1 LPKPIDRGRKMND
14 DVELHRLL
22 TAEAVS
28 EENRRQLQSQM
39 AEYVVNVHTLITK
52 FESDSPG
59 QRKDGAGKDSSL
71 VSSPPCPLLRLH
83 CETCP
88 ETDLRDAQRDTL
100 VAALLVND
108 GSADMQML
116 EERAESQEEGLS
128 NAAYIIEDDGEIDD
142 GEISIDDGEKSDSQN
157 SATSISSLI
166 RRHLVVDY
174 FHRQARLVHD
184 CDTSKSPAIIS
195 SYLDQTFVSKGSQ
208 ASQDLVSSDPTTS
221 AGEECGNMEGGQ
233 ESQERETDQ
242 DDQIGADAGHDAGK
256 IAWQPALV
264 VLDQVVKQW
273 LQKLGLEHLSHRFAI
288 ESIDRVSLALLR
300 F

>member
-1 LPKPIDRGRKMND
+1 MND

-22 TAEAVS
+22 TVEAVS
-28 EENRRQLQSQM
+28 EENRRQLQGQM
-39 AEYVVNVHTLITK
+39 AEYIVNVHTLITK

-59 QRKDGAGKDSSL
+59 QRKDGTGKHSSL
-71 VSSPPCPLLRLH
+71 PSSPPSPLLRLH
-83 CETCP
+83 CERYP
-88 ETDLRDAQRDTL
+88 ETKLRDAEHDTL
-100 VAALLVND
+100 VAAMLVND

-128 NAAYIIEDDGEIDD
+128 NSAYEDDD
-142 GEISIDDGEKSDSQN
+142 EISGADSDSQK

-174 FHRQARLVHD
+174 FHRQAQLARD
-184 CDTSKSPAIIS
+184 FDTSNSPAIDFS
-195 SYLDQTFVSKGSQ
+195 HLDQTFVSMCSQ
-208 ASQDLVSSDPTTS
+208 ASQDLVSSDPTTA

-233 ESQERETDQ
+233 ETQERETDQ
-242 DDQIGADAGHDAGK
+242 DDQMGADAGHDAGK
-256 IAWQPALV
+256 IEWQPALV
-264 VLDQVVKQW
+264 VLDQVVKEW